1 MPVMRGLEYAKEKR
15 YVCLG
20 AYTSGLNIN
29 VHAYEVKVCQHR
41 DEKLSGKV
49 WADQIRLCYA

>member
-1 MPVMRGLEYAKEKR
+1 MPVMRGLEYAKEEGC
-15 YVCLG
+15 VFG

>member
-1 MPVMRGLEYAKEKR
+1 MRGLEYAKEKR

-29 VHAYEVKVCQHR
+29 VHAYEVYVCQHR

>member
-1 MPVMRGLEYAKEKR
+1 MPVMRGLEYAKEKGC
-15 YVCLG
+15 VFG